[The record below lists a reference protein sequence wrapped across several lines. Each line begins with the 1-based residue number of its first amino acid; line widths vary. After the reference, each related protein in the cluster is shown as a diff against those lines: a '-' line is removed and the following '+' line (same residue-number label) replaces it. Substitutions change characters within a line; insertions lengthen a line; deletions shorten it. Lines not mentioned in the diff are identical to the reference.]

1 MGFEDVGWSQNKTKT
16 HGITKIKE
24 QRNQNKKQTNKKG
37 MMKTDTHHICSKYGL
52 LICKQCIK
60 AYLVLSDYLLT
71 DHVFLFVFYFQF
83 LYMFI
88 WNVCQS
94 ILSKHVLTEWSDQK
108 LF

>member
-52 LICKQCIK
+52 LICKQCIN
-60 AYLVLSDYLLT
+60 AYLVLSNYLLT
-71 DHVFLFVFYFQF
+71 DQFFIFSFCICSYGMFVS
-83 LYMFI
+83 LS
-88 WNVCQS
+88 CQNMC
-94 ILSKHVLTEWSDQK
+94 
-108 LF
+108 